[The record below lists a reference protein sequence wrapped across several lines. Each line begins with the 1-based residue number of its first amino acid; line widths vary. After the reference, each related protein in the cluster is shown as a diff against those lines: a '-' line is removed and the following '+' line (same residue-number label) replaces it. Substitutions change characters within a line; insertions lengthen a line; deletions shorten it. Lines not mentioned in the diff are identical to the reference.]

1 MDTPYDDPTASRQRA
16 LDRDGAMQSSGAIPD
31 DFLLRRIQTLEAR
44 LEAQAEA
51 LRNTEQEKCRLDE
64 MCTQLREANEH
75 LVLATVNA
83 EHLREDAE
91 ATNRRQN
98 EFLAMLAHELRNPLS
113 PISMAASLLERGGA
127 QTPQLPRLAQ
137 VIGRQVEHM
146 AKLLDDLLDAA
157 RISSGKITLNK
168 RPLALADVLQHAL
181 ETIQPSV
188 EQRRQTLHAELPD
201 ETLVVDGDPVRL
213 AQIFSN
219 LLGNAS
225 KYTGDGGMLRVA
237 VRAEPDAA
245 VVGIEDNG
253 SGISP
258 EIIPYLFDLFTQ
270 GPRSLARSEGGLGVG
285 LNVVR
290 NLVNMHGGTV
300 EAASPG
306 PGRGSR
312 FTVRLPLCARDPV
325 DAAPADSACAGA
337 RRRVLVVEDNPD
349 TRTVLAACLEGA
361 GHEVITAADGRSGLA
376 AALERHCDV
385 IVCDIGLPGLDGLG
399 LMRIL
404 RTASDN
410 GGMRPLAIAVSG
422 YGQPEDRARGIEAG
436 FDHYLVKPVALE
448 GLLAL
453 VSAGAGAAAP
463 A

>member
-1 MDTPYDDPTASRQRA
+1 MDTPYDDPTAPRQRA
-16 LDRDGAMQSSGAIPD
+16 LHSDDAMQAASGLPE
-31 DFLLRRIQTLEAR
+31 DFLLHRIHTLEGK

-51 LRNTEQEKCRLDE
+51 LRKLEQEKRTADE
-64 MCTQLREANEH
+64 LCAQLREANEH

-91 ATNRRQN
+91 AANRRQN

-127 QTPQLPRLAQ
+127 QTPQLPKLAR

-213 AQIFSN
+213 AQVFTN

-225 KYTGDGGMLRVA
+225 KYTGDGGSLRLT
-237 VRAEPDAA
+237 VREDGDAA
-245 VVGIEDNG
+245 VVSIKDNG
-253 SGISP
+253 SGIAP
-258 EIIPYLFDLFTQ
+258 EVIPYLFDLFTQ

-306 PGRGSR
+306 PGRGSC

-325 DAAPADSACAGA
+325 DAAPSDSACAGV

-349 TRTVLAACLEGA
+349 TRAVLAACLEGA
-361 GHEVITAADGRSGLA
+361 GHEVLTAADGRSGLA
-376 AALERHCDV
+376 AALERPCDV